1 MKKPRKVA
9 KKVTV
14 LDKTNIESALS
25 AARRIEE
32 PTPPQF
38 SVSLKLDKTILEGS
52 GDTVLEALNKVAAQK
67 PIKITT
73 KSVLTVMKG
82 DKRHS
87 RALTIPLAKRLF
99 MPKTQQF
106 FAKQISILLK

>member
-52 GDTVLEALNKVAAQK
+52 GDTVLEALNQVAMQK
-67 PIKITT
+67 PVKITT
-73 KSVLTVMKG
+73 KSVLTVTKG
-82 DKRHS
+82 DKKHS

-99 MPKTQQF
+99 MPKIQQF
-106 FAKQISILLK
+106 IAKSLELVLK